1 MNETLPTEVLL
12 ATDGSADATQA
23 ARVSADL
30 SRRTGARL
38 HVVHAWQPLPRG
50 TPPGDYWEYAYS
62 GSERSAKVVLEGQM
76 AIIEKAGARVDAA
89 YLKEGSPAEQ
99 ILDVADEIGAGV
111 IVIGRRG
118 LGALGRLVLGSV
130 SERIVH
136 NASRPVLVVRGGEGV
151 WPPQRIVVG
160 DDGSGGAKSAGELA
174 ARLAKLMEVRMI
186 LVRAGMGPERSPELP
201 EYEQTIYERL
211 AEDYWRQKEL
221 ALDKRADE
229 LQALVGLRP
238 ETRFVMRDAAVAIL
252 DAAGEDPATLVAVG
266 SRGLGVVRRA
276 MLGSVSTKVVRA
288 ASGSVLICPHR
299 EG

>member
-136 NASRPVLVVRGGEGV
+136 
-151 WPPQRIVVG
+151 
-160 DDGSGGAKSAGELA
+160 
-174 ARLAKLMEVRMI
+174 M
-186 LVRAGMGPERSPELP
+186 
-201 EYEQTIYERL
+201 
-211 AEDYWRQKEL
+211 
-221 ALDKRADE
+221 
-229 LQALVGLRP
+229 
-238 ETRFVMRDAAVAIL
+238 
-252 DAAGEDPATLVAVG
+252 
-266 SRGLGVVRRA
+266 RRA
-276 MLGSVSTKVVRA
+276 RCSSSAVVKGCGRPKESWSATTAPGERRAPASSRHGSPNSWRCA
-288 ASGSVLICPHR
+288 
-299 EG
+299 

>member
-1 MNETLPTEVLL
+1 
-12 ATDGSADATQA
+12 
-23 ARVSADL
+23 
-30 SRRTGARL
+30 
-38 HVVHAWQPLPRG
+38 
-50 TPPGDYWEYAYS
+50 
-62 GSERSAKVVLEGQM
+62 
-76 AIIEKAGARVDAA
+76 
-89 YLKEGSPAEQ
+89 
-99 ILDVADEIGAGV
+99 
-111 IVIGRRG
+111 
-118 LGALGRLVLGSV
+118 
-130 SERIVH
+130 
-136 NASRPVLVVRGGEGV
+136 
-151 WPPQRIVVG
+151 
-160 DDGSGGAKSAGELA
+160 
-174 ARLAKLMEVRMI
+174 MEVRMI

-288 ASGSVLICPHR
+288 ASGSVLICLHR